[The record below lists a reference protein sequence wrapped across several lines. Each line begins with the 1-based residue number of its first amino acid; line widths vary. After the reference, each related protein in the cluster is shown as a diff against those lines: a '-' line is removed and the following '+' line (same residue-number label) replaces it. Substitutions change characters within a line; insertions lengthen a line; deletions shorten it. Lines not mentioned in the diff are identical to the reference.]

1 MTVIAAGNMKNG
13 YIIIIIFFLLFVAS
27 SGCINEDNRKLEAL
41 ENEVQKLKEEIK
53 DLERQQ
59 ITPVPT
65 SPKVDSINFTN
76 ETPSETI
83 IIPTPIPTI
92 TQQKIYK
99 KLPSNSL
106 YVASEMETPVDWGNG
121 KYELKSLKVKIINQ
135 QNSPLSIK
143 AQIISEE
150 LVLEEKSFTLEKL
163 GSGIEY
169 ANEKQ
174 HFINNTNVTLKLL
187 IQDYE
192 PIDYNITVLTNLN

>member
-1 MTVIAAGNMKNG
+1 MP
-13 YIIIIIFFLLFVAS
+13 
-27 SGCINEDNRKLEAL
+27 
-41 ENEVQKLKEEIK
+41 
-53 DLERQQ
+53 
-59 ITPVPT
+59 TPLA
-65 SPKVDSINFTN
+65 VDSVNFTN
-76 ETPSETI
+76 VTPSETI
-83 IIPTPIPTI
+83 ITSTPIPTPIPAI

-106 YVASEMETPVDWGNG
+106 YVTSEMEAPIDWGNG
-121 KYELKSLKVKIINQ
+121 RYELKSLRVKIMNQ

-143 AQIISEE
+143 AQIINEK

-163 GSGIEY
+163 GSGYEF

-192 PIDYNITVLTNLN
+192 PVEYKITILTSLN